1 MEITAENIRE
11 DLAELLREQI
21 GIYQFAG
28 GSNVPAIVTAY
39 SSQAHTD
46 RSVSG
51 LEVIVLKTPTAVMAR
66 KTYQVWLKQYAEGY
80 QGLSEAIDLIR
91 GYCPQATI
99 NPVSGD
105 ENRQLMGVVS
115 VKIPVIQMMGD

>member
-1 MEITAENIRE
+1 MEITAEDIRE
-11 DLAELLREQI
+11 DLAELLRSQI

-28 GSNVPAIVTAY
+28 GANTPAIVTAY
-39 SSQAHTD
+39 SSQPHTD

-51 LEVIVLKTPTAVMAR
+51 LEIIVLKTPTAVMAR

-80 QGLSEAIDLIR
+80 QGLAESIDLIR

-105 ENRQLMGVVS
+105 ENKQLMGLVS
-115 VKIPVIQMMGD
+115 VKIPVVQMMGD